1 VTALRPISRAAGA
14 ASLALALALVLALG
28 GCSVSAGDH
37 GGGSSKRSA
46 GQSAAEQAPAPR
58 QGPVQKTRVKVIE
71 GIGREGGFDPGTIY
85 KRLAPGVVTVIAQS
99 GASSDRAGLGSGF
112 VLDGQGY
119 IATNAH
125 VVRGDPPKLDRASNV
140 YVKFADGNR
149 VLAKVVGDD
158 LNADVALLKVNPAG
172 LTLTPLRLG
181 SSNDLRVGAPVAAI
195 GSPFGESQS
204 LSVGVISATGRDIES
219 LTAFKIGNAIQTDAA
234 INHGNSGGPLLD
246 ARGEVIGIN
255 SQIESTGGGGEG
267 VGFAVPVGTVSRSLD
282 ELRAKGHVDYAYLGV
297 TTQELYPQLA
307 QRLGYDSEHGALVA
321 SVEPGG
327 PAADAG
333 IEAGKGKVEFQGQKG
348 IPEGGD
354 AIVAVDG
361 RRITQSADLPNLISA
376 KGPGD
381 SVRLTVLRGRK
392 RRVVTVKLEPRPN
405 RPAPTASQ
413 P

>member
-1 VTALRPISRAAGA
+1 VRAAA
-14 ASLALALALVLALG
+14 AAALVSVALG
-28 GCSVSAGDH
+28 GCALSADH
-37 GGGSSKRSA
+37 GSKT
-46 GQSAAEQAPAPR
+46 QPAADQQAPEPR
-58 QGPVQKTRVKVIE
+58 QGPVQKTRVKVVE
-71 GIGREGGFDPGTIY
+71 GIGTKGGFNAGTIY
-85 KRLAPGVVTVIAQS
+85 ARLAPGVVTVISDTAAAS
-99 GASSDRAGLGSGF
+99 GGKSGLGSGF

-125 VVRGDPPKLDRASNV
+125 VVRGDPPKLARASTV

-172 LTLTPLRLG
+172 LTLTPLALG
-181 SSNDLRVGAPVAAI
+181 SSGKLTVGSPVAAI

-234 INHGNSGGPLLD
+234 INHGNSGGPLLNSH
-246 ARGEVIGIN
+246 GQVIGIN

-267 VGFAVPVGTVSRSLD
+267 VGFAVPVDTVRRSLG

-297 TTQELYPQLA
+297 TTQGLYPQLA
-307 QRLGYDSEHGALVA
+307 QRLRIPSTHGALVA

-327 PAADAG
+327 PAAKAG
-333 IEAGKGKVEFQGQKG
+333 IQAGEGKIEFQGQKD
-348 IPEGGD
+348 IPQGGD
-354 AIVAVDG
+354 TIVAVDG
-361 RRITQSADLPNLISA
+361 KEITESADLPNLISL

-381 SVRLTVLRGRK
+381 KVRLTILRGNA
-392 RRVVTVKLEPRPN
+392 RRTVTVTLTPRPN
-405 RPAPTASQ
+405 KPAAVQLQ

>member
-1 VTALRPISRAAGA
+1 MKRPRPIARAAATA
-14 ASLALALALVLALG
+14 AALALAAG
-28 GCSVSAGDH
+28 GCSLSADD
-37 GGGSSKRSA
+37 GSKKSSSA
-46 GQSAAEQAPAPR
+46 EDAAAQQAPAPR
-58 QGPVQKTRVKVIE
+58 QGPVQKTRVKVVE
-71 GIGREGGFDPGTIY
+71 GIGKEGGFDPGTIY
-85 KRLAPGVVTVIAQS
+85 KRLAPGVVTVISRTA
-99 GASSDRAGLGSGF
+99 GPKEEGSDERAGLGSGF
-112 VLDGQGY
+112 VLDGEGY

-125 VVRGDPPKLDRASNV
+125 VVRGEPPDLARPSQV

-158 LNADVALLKVNPAG
+158 LNSDVALLKVNPAG
-172 LTLTPLRLG
+172 LTLTPLKLG
-181 SSNDLRVGAPVAAI
+181 SSDDLKVGAPVAAI

-246 ARGEVIGIN
+246 AHGEVIGIN

-267 VGFAVPVGTVSRSLD
+267 VGFAVPVAAVQRSLD

-307 QRLGYDSEHGALVA
+307 DRLGYDSEHGALVA
-321 SVEPGG
+321 AVVPGG
-327 PAADAG
+327 PADDAG
-333 IEAGKGKVEFQGQKG
+333 IEPGEDKIEFQGQKG
-348 IPEGGD
+348 IPQGGD

-361 RRITQSADLPNLISA
+361 REVTESADLPNLISL
-376 KGPGD
+376 KSPGD
-381 SVRLTVLRGRK
+381 RVRLTVMRGSK
-392 RRVVTVKLEPRPN
+392 RRVVTVKLAPRPN
-405 RPAPTASQ
+405 KPPTVEPQ